1 MKKTSNILWGI
12 VLVAV
17 GAVFALNALDVT
29 DIDVFFDGWWTLF
42 IIVPCT
48 IGLFTEQDKIGNI
61 IGIAIGVFL
70 LLSCQNIIKFEMLWK
85 LLIPAVIIIIGLKL
99 VFGGLFDNKSK
110 EITEKMKEQG
120 KTLQTKCAV
129 FSGEELKFDGE
140 VFDGAEFT
148 AVFGGIK
155 CDLKNAVIDRDVIIK
170 TTAIFGG
177 IDIFVSDNVNVKI
190 NSTSIFGGMTNK
202 TSSKQNVPTIYVSGV
217 CLFGGVDVK

>member
-190 NSTSIFGGMTNK
+190 NSTSIFGGMTN
-202 TSSKQNVPTIYVSGV
+202 TSPDRTRKEQSSI
-217 CLFGGVDVK
+217 